1 MATELVDMHLRT
13 TEKRR
18 TRLNRFKTEFGFK
31 SLSKLVN
38 IFIDDGTEKIET
50 KIRFVDKEQG
60 EEIKKIILQIAN
72 DIQEIKFNMKK
83 MGTNVN
89 QTAKVA
95 NKLNKIN
102 LEMLQ
107 QQYLESKGIYDK
119 CMAEGSTVR
128 ADIEKDRMKRILADI
143 NQATSFVN
151 ATNLNPDS
159 IRTLSSDMTVA
170 SEKLGAEL
178 WKLLA

>member
-1 MATELVDMHLRT
+1 
-13 TEKRR
+13 
-18 TRLNRFKTEFGFK
+18 
-31 SLSKLVN
+31 
-38 IFIDDGTEKIET
+38 
-50 KIRFVDKEQG
+50 
-60 EEIKKIILQIAN
+60 
-72 DIQEIKFNMKK
+72 

-159 IRTLSSDMTVA
+159 IRTLSNDMTVA